1 MRVLFF
7 LCILLLNSA
16 IGKGQGSVL
25 ISEGLNFEILDR
37 LEVKMGIT
45 PTYFSN
51 LRPINRG
58 DVVNFALR
66 LDTTLTDISE
76 RTRYDLDYIFKDN
89 NEWLMPSEFPTT
101 LAGEQEEVMRK
112 EYVDSTN
119 TFYTYEENPT
129 FASQRSERY
138 FERDRP
144 LLKYF
149 YQTPANFYEISNE
162 HFHLRANPIINFQYA
177 VDSNDEQPIFL
188 NLRGL
193 EIRGGIDDRIYF
205 YTNIHEQQARYPG
218 YVNNYIDKNKAIPG
232 AGLFKTYNSTIFNI
246 QRGYDFTNAQALLG
260 FNVTKHVGVQFGH
273 GKNFIGNGYRS
284 VLMSDFSTNYFYLK
298 LNWRV
303 GKFQLQ
309 NIFAET
315 AGNSRASVS
324 GDQLTPKKYIAT
336 HYLGFRPFEKL
347 QIGLFESV
355 VFHRENGFELQ
366 YLNPIILY
374 RTVETYI
381 GSPDNVLLGFDTK
394 WNFAKGFQ
402 FYGQFLLDEFK
413 FNELF
418 LERNGWWANKYAGQ
432 LGIKAIDVAGIES
445 LDLQAEYNFARPFM
459 YTSRDS
465 TLGNYAHYNQ
475 ALAHPLGANFKE
487 FVGIV
492 KYRPFKNLYL
502 EARYIRANFG
512 EDPEG
517 QNFGADINQTNITRT
532 MLYGNETGQGIAAQT
547 NLIGIDISYQLFHNA
562 FIDFTFFQRT
572 KDSENDDLDQTARY
586 IGGGLRLNISK
597 IRQDF

>member
-1 MRVLFF
+1 M
-7 LCILLLNSA
+7 
-16 IGKGQGSVL
+16 
-25 ISEGLNFEILDR
+25 SEGLNFEILDR
-37 LEVKMGIT
+37 LEIKTGIT
-45 PTYFSN
+45 PSYFSN

-58 DVVNFALR
+58 DVVNFALL
-66 LDTTLTDISE
+66 LDTSLTDVSE

-112 EYVDSTN
+112 EFVDSTQ
-119 TFYTYEENPT
+119 TFYTYKENPS
-129 FASQRSERY
+129 FASQKSTRY
-138 FERDRP
+138 FEREKS

-149 YQTPANFYEISNE
+149 YKTPANLYEISNE

-177 VDSNDEQPIFL
+177 VDSDDEQPIFL

-205 YTNIHEQQARYPG
+205 YTNIHEQQARYAG
-218 YVNNYIDKNKAIPG
+218 YVNDYIDQNRAIPG

-246 QRGYDFTNAQALLG
+246 NRGYDFTNAQALLG

-273 GKNFIGNGYRS
+273 GRNFVGNGYRS
-284 VLMSDFSTNYFYLK
+284 VLLSDFSTNYFYLK

-315 AGNSRASVS
+315 AAQSR
-324 GDQLTPKKYIAT
+324 GDLDRDGLVPKKYIAT

-347 QIGLFESV
+347 QLGLFESV
-355 VFHRENGFELQ
+355 IFHRENGFELQ

-381 GSPDNVLLGFDTK
+381 GSPDNVILGFDTK

-402 FYGQFLLDEFK
+402 LYGQFLLDEFK
-413 FNELF
+413 FDELF
-418 LERNGWWANKYAGQ
+418 LERQGWWANKYAGQ
-432 LGIKAIDVAGIES
+432 LGLKAIDVAGVES
-445 LDLQAEYNFARPFM
+445 LDIQAEYNFARPFM

-465 TLGNYAHYNQ
+465 TFGNYAHYNQ

-487 FVGIV
+487 FVGII
-492 KYRPFKNLYL
+492 KYRPFKKLYL
-502 EARYIRANFG
+502 QARYIRANFG
-512 EDPEG
+512 ENPDG
-517 QNFGADINQTNITRT
+517 QNFGADINQTNRGRA
-532 MLYGNETGQGIAAQT
+532 MEYGNETGQGIAAQT
-547 NLIGIDISYQLFHNA
+547 NLIGIDISYQIFHNA
-562 FIDFTFFQRT
+562 FIDLTFFQRN
-572 KDSENDDLDQTARY
+572 KDSENDVLDATARY
-586 IGGGLRLNISK
+586 FGGGLRLNINK

>member
-1 MRVLFF
+1 MRLIVF
-7 LCILLLNSA
+7 LLVFIFTCIQA
-16 IGKGQGSVL
+16 IGQGSVL
-25 ISEGLNFEILDR
+25 MSEGLNFENLDR
-37 LEVKMGIT
+37 LEIKTGIT

-58 DVVNFALR
+58 DVVNFALH
-66 LDTTLTDISE
+66 LDTMLTEISNH
-76 RTRYDLDYIFKDN
+76 TRYDLDYIFKDN
-89 NEWLMPSEFPTT
+89 NEWLMPAKYPTT
-101 LAGEQEEVMRK
+101 LAGKQEEILRK
-112 EYVDSTN
+112 EYVDSTD
-119 TFYTYEENPT
+119 TFYTLKENPS
-129 FASQRSERY
+129 FASRASSKY
-138 FERDRP
+138 FERSKP

-149 YQTPANFYEISNE
+149 YKTPANLYEISNE

-177 VDSNDEQPIFL
+177 IDSNDEQPIFL

-205 YTNIHEQQARYPG
+205 YTNIHEQQARYPN
-218 YVNNYIDKNKAIPG
+218 YVNDYVGKNKALPG
-232 AGLFKTYNSTIFNI
+232 VGLYKPYNSTVFNI
-246 QRGYDFTNAQALLG
+246 QQGYDFTNAQALLG

-273 GKNFIGNGYRS
+273 GKNFVGNGYRS
-284 VLMSDFSTNYFYLK
+284 ILLSDFSANYLYLK

-315 AGNSRASVS
+315 AAQTATQIS
-324 GDQLTPKKYIAT
+324 GDNLVPKKYIAT
-336 HYLGFRPFEKL
+336 HYLGFRPFKKL
-347 QIGLFESV
+347 QVGLFESV

-374 RTVETYI
+374 RTVEAYI

-402 FYGQFLLDEFK
+402 LYGQFLLDEFK
-413 FNELF
+413 FDELL
-418 LERNGWWANKYAGQ
+418 LERRGWWANKYAGQ
-432 LGIKAIDVAGIES
+432 LGLKAVDVAGVES
-445 LDLQAEYNFARPFM
+445 LDIQAEYNFARPFM

-465 TLGNYAHYNQ
+465 TFANYAHYNQ

-492 KYRPFKNLYL
+492 KYRPFKKLYL
-502 EARYIRANFG
+502 QARYIRANFG
-512 EDPEG
+512 ENPEG
-517 QNFGADINQTNITRT
+517 LNFGADINQTNIGRA
-532 MLYGNETGQGIAAQT
+532 MQFGNETGQGTAAQT
-547 NLIGIDISYQLFHNA
+547 SLIGIDLSYQLFHNA
-562 FIDFTFFQRT
+562 FIDLTFFQRT